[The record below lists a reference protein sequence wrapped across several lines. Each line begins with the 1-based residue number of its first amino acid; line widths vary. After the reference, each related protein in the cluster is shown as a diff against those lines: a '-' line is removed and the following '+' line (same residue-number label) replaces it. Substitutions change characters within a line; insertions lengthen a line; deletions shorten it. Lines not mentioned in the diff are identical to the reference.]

1 MCEPALAW
9 VKAPE
14 HRGSLELNKR
24 NFLSLFVEQSDG
36 VIRSSVLQIA
46 SRSSEVVRYAGLK
59 ARGCWLA
66 GGGALERSKEE
77 VRSAGEFLRLVVK
90 TRKVLRLYESENEV
104 SRRLEETLATTTAE
118 HLEEWGPCELN
129 VFESEL
135 RLGDATVYRSDER
148 ADSIAFPLFRDG
160 IRQLT
165 FLPGIDRPELH
176 DLLTAINRA
185 DRASNTDEDLVTIF
199 WERDFTHIRYVAIEE
214 LSEAGSGE
222 SVEDQL
228 RSGQTGSGPGLGD
241 ADLEDLS
248 QPVSHLPIEACLLT
262 EQEAEQLGRQLA
274 EQEGLGLARVVIDLA
289 IDLTLLSEEEEA
301 REKIAA
307 GVVTILDQMIV
318 EGAVGEAIEA
328 VGILDEFAETE
339 LAESA
344 PVAVL
349 RDRVLQDLA
358 EPKRLAAL
366 LDNAETSGVQPGLLR
381 YLLMRLGESAL
392 PSIVSDLTE
401 LKSEHLQ
408 AVAAEVILAA
418 GPVGIRHLLD
428 YLEAGSANDP
438 DIFRAILQVLRRIP
452 ADETVEVVER
462 LLQVPDP
469 SMRRRALRDLGPYR
483 EGNVGK
489 LWLRLLGDE
498 DEKVRMQAVS
508 AIVRGGVP
516 ADVEHLMHRAM
527 DSGFAARSEEEKRHL
542 MIGIGRLARDEA
554 LDWFEQLL
562 DTLNGGF
569 FAPRR
574 DREMIRAAVAGLRAV
589 GSQSA
594 SKLLGEL
601 ARSGSRRVRAACRP
615 SVEMSEKR
623 K

>member
-1 MCEPALAW
+1 MCEPDLVS
-9 VKAPE
+9 VKASE
-14 HRGSLELNKR
+14 HRVSLELNKR
-24 NFLSLFVEQSDG
+24 NVLSLFVEQSDG
-36 VIRSSVLQIA
+36 LKRSSVLQIA
-46 SRSSEVVRYAGLK
+46 GRSSEVVRYAGLK

-129 VFESEL
+129 VFEAEL
-135 RLGDATVYRSDER
+135 RLGDAIVYRSEER
-148 ADSIAFPLFRDG
+148 ANNIAFPLFRDG

-165 FLPGIDRPELH
+165 LLPGIDRLELH
-176 DLLTAINRA
+176 DLLTAINRV

-214 LSEAGSGE
+214 LREAGSGV
-222 SVEDQL
+222 SVEEQL
-228 RSGQTGSGPGLGD
+228 RSGQTGSGPTLGD

-274 EQEGLGLARVVIDLA
+274 EQEDLDVARVIIDLA

-307 GVVTILDQMIV
+307 GVVTILDQRII

-344 PVAVL
+344 PVVVL

-366 LDNAETSGVQPGLLR
+366 LDKAETSGVQPGLLR

-392 PSIVSDLTE
+392 PSIVADLTE

-462 LLQVPDP
+462 LLQVSDP
-469 SMRRRALRDLGPYR
+469 PMRRRALRDLGPYR
-483 EGNVGK
+483 EGKVGE

-516 ADVEHLMHRAM
+516 ANVEHLMHRAM
-527 DSGFAARSEEEKRHL
+527 DPGFATRSEEEKRHL

-554 LDWFEQLL
+554 LGWFEQLL
-562 DTLNGGF
+562 GTLKGGF

-574 DREMIRAAVAGLRAV
+574 DREMILAAVAGLRAV